1 MNFKNIYDYKNFK
14 AKKIKISKSNVTFE
28 IEKIVDLINYFNE
41 LKNKIYIKDLNLALS
56 KNKKNIIKIKNIN
69 LSNYG
74 YNRNKISGLIFDKS
88 FLITLYQ
95 NVKSLDLNIEDIGIE
110 AKIDFQNFDI
120 GKNIFR
126 LFKSKFIE

>member
-1 MNFKNIYDYKNFK
+1 MLYQ
-14 AKKIKISKSNVTFE
+14 KI
-28 IEKIVDLINYFNE
+28 
-41 LKNKIYIKDLNLALS
+41 
-56 KNKKNIIKIKNIN
+56 KKNIIKIKNIN

-74 YNRNKISGLIFDKS
+74 YNKNKISGLIFDKS

-120 GKNIFR
+120 GKNISGFLKASLLNNLLKFNFELKNNILKITDSNFR
-126 LFKSKFIE
+126 NNKFIFFIK